1 MFLLLLSITTQFL
14 VITVDSPDGE
24 KVTINAPKKF
34 VESAILYAK
43 EREEGCFKINDEEI
57 SPDSILVLLNQ
68 AEVND
73 EPILEVEKDGEIIK
87 FWIRKAEDILDK
99 TGRPR
104 RLIIEVY
111 EKDESPVRIRLP
123 LWVVRII
130 PAFVIAIGENAD
142 EIRMA
147 KRLIKDAISEVR
159 KMDGGFT
166 LVEVIGKDERVK
178 IEFD

>member
-1 MFLLLLSITTQFL
+1 MFLLLFSLVPQFL

-34 VESAILYAK
+34 VESAIEYAK

-68 AEVND
+68 AEVSD

-87 FWIRKAEDILDK
+87 FWIKEASDVVDK

-104 RLIIEVY
+104 KLIIEVY

-123 LWVVRII
+123 LWFVRII
-130 PAFVIAIGENAD
+130 PTFIVASGEDAD

-166 LVEVIGKDERVK
+166 LVEVIDKDERVK